1 MEENKSLNIKR
12 GYLKT
17 DFQIFYLKDKK
28 DISFEF
34 HYHNFNK
41 IVIFIDGDVT
51 YLIEGKSYKLKPW
64 DILLINNNDIH
75 KAVITPH
82 KTYER
87 IIMWINLDFLTK
99 YNNNCN
105 LMSCF
110 ELASE
115 QGFNLLRLK
124 DNWIEIIK
132 KILLDLKDTFKNKDL
147 GYETLRIGLLLQ
159 FLVYINRLFLKQKNI
174 KELQDIKY
182 DESINNILNY
192 INEHLD
198 QNLSINFLSSKFYVS
213 KYYLMHRFKKQTGYT
228 IHSYIL
234 QKRLIMSNLLIKEGK
249 SITNA
254 CIQSGFGDYSNFIRA
269 FKKMFGVSPKRYY
282 KTYHP

>member
-249 SITNA
+249 SIINA

>member
-1 MEENKSLNIKR
+1 MEENKSLSIKR

-41 IVIFIDGDVT
+41 IVIFKDGDVT

-75 KAVITPH
+75 KAVITPN
-82 KTYER
+82 KAYER
-87 IIMWINLDFLTK
+87 IIMWINLDFLAK
-99 YNNNCN
+99 YNNHCN

-110 ELASE
+110 ELASK

-124 DNWIEIIK
+124 NNWIEIIK
-132 KILLDLKDTFKNKDL
+132 KILFALEDTFNNKDL

-198 QNLSINFLSSKFYVS
+198 ENLSIDLLSSKFYVS
-213 KYYLMHRFKKQTGYT
+213 KYYLMHKFKKQTGYT

-234 QKRLIMSNLLIKEGK
+234 QKRLIMSNLLIKRGK
-249 SITNA
+249 SITDA
-254 CIQSGFGDYSNFIRA
+254 CMQSGFGDYSNFIRA
-269 FKKMFGVSPKRYY
+269 FKKMFGVSPKKYY
-282 KTYHP
+282 KPYKS